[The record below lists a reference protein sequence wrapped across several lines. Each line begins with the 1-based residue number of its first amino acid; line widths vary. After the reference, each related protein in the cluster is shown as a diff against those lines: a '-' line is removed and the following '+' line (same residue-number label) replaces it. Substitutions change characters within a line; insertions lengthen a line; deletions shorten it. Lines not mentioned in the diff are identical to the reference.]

1 MGLGLGD
8 RGTERGES
16 VNLVGEGSYG
26 GNRGKREEQV
36 LEGKKH
42 EGGWR
47 GGNWLSLEGTRIT
60 GEPDFGLEAFFHF

>member
-1 MGLGLGD
+1 MGD

-60 GEPDFGLEAFFHF
+60 GEPDFALKTFFRF